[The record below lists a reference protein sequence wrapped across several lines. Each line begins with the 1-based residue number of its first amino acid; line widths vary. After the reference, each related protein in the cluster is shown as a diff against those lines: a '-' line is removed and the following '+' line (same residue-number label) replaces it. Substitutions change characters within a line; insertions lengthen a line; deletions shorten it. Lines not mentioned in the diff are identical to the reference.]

1 MSDTKSAR
9 PACRSMLYMP
19 GNNPSMLQH
28 VVAFGAD
35 SVLLDLE
42 DAVSE
47 REKDAA
53 RCLVRHFV
61 KDVDFGKIIV
71 TVRVNGADTPYF
83 ERDLKEIIPSRPAA
97 VRVPKCHSPE
107 DVTLA
112 DRLISEIERANDIPL
127 GSVKIHAMIE
137 TAHGIEHAYDI
148 AVSSPRLEALTLG
161 GQDLTADLGV
171 QKTRGGVEFLYAR
184 GRIVMAAKAAG
195 LAAFDTVWTDLNDM
209 EGLKNEAT
217 LAVQIGFTG
226 KAAIHPSQVDII
238 HEAYRPD
245 RKELRRAFRI
255 VYAAEAAEREGKGVI
270 AVDGRMVDGPIV
282 TRAFNLINLARLYG
296 IEKED
301 DLA

>member
-1 MSDTKSAR
+1 MSGKKNTNS
-9 PACRSMLYMP
+9 ACRSMLYMP
-19 GNNPSMLQH
+19 GNNPGMLQH
-28 VVAFGAD
+28 AAVFGAD
-35 SVLLDLE
+35 SVLFDLE

-53 RCLVRHFV
+53 RRLVSHFV
-61 KDVDFGKIIV
+61 KDVDFGKVIV
-71 TVRVNGADTPYF
+71 TVRINGADTPYF
-83 ERDLKEIIPSRPAA
+83 ERDLKEIVPSRPAA

-107 DVTLA
+107 DVTRA
-112 DRLISEIERANDIPL
+112 DELMSEIERANNMPL
-127 GSVKIHAMIE
+127 GSVKIHAMLE

-148 AVSSPRLEALTLG
+148 AVSSPRIEALTLG

-195 LAAFDTVWTDLNDM
+195 LSAFDTVWTDLNDI
-209 EGLKNEAT
+209 EGLKNEAA

-226 KAAIHPSQVDII
+226 KAAVHPSQVDAI

-245 RKELRRAFRI
+245 TKELRRAFRI
-255 VYAAEAAEREGKGVI
+255 VAGAEAAEREGKGVI
-270 AVDGRMVDGPIV
+270 SVDGRMVDGPIV
-282 TRAFNLINLARLYG
+282 TRAFNLINLASLYG

-301 DLA
+301 DLT

>member
-1 MSDTKSAR
+1 MNDKKNTNR
-9 PACRSMLYMP
+9 PCRSMLYMP
-19 GNNPSMLQH
+19 GNNPGMLQH
-28 VVAFGAD
+28 AAVFGAD
-35 SVLLDLE
+35 SVLFDLE

-53 RCLVRHFV
+53 RRLVSRFV
-61 KDVDFGKIIV
+61 KSVDFGKLIV
-71 TVRVNGADTPYF
+71 TVRINGADTPYF

-107 DVTLA
+107 DVTRA
-112 DRLISEIERANDIPL
+112 DELISEIARANNMPL
-127 GSVKIHAMIE
+127 LGVKIHAMLE

-148 AVSSPRLEALTLG
+148 ALSSPRVEALTLG

-171 QKTRGGVEFLYAR
+171 QKTRDGVEFLYAR

-195 LAAFDTVWTDLNDM
+195 LLAFDTVWTDLNDM
-209 EGLKNEAT
+209 EGLKNEAA

-226 KAAIHPSQVDII
+226 KAAVHPSQVDVI

-245 RKELRRAFRI
+245 TKELRRAFRI
-255 VYAAEAAEREGKGVI
+255 VEAARRAEREGKGVI
-270 AVDGRMVDGPIV
+270 SVDGRMVDAPIV
-282 TRAFNLINLARLYG
+282 TRAFNLINLASLYG